1 MFFSI
6 TVRRGNDA
14 PRRFLARLTVD
25 GNLLQMIVLNRP
37 GALPGL
43 DRFSQQPLH
52 TLFTD
57 PVAPSLARQANVYI
71 RREGGH
77 G

>member
-6 TVRRGNDA
+6 TVHRGNDA

-25 GNLLQMIVLNRP
+25 GDLLQMIVLHRP

-43 DRFSQQPLH
+43 DRLGQQPLH
-52 TLFTD
+52 AFFAD
-57 PVAPSLARQANVYI
+57 PVAPAGQ
-71 RREGGH
+71 G
-77 G
+77 